1 VSGPWRR
8 DAARRSLLAPAAA
21 LAVLASVGV
30 AVTSKPGPDPSPRR
44 SVGQEAGP
52 AASPAAP
59 ARRAPTASPL
69 STAPVVG
76 PERAAPQAEGPPYD
90 GRFTFVRLRFGD
102 GGAGLRRGWGRRGG
116 GPVWAHDMPRAERNF
131 AQILSEVTLISPYME
146 GGKVLDVDDPELF
159 KYPVAYIVE
168 VGYWRPSDSEVGALR
183 EYLLKGG
190 FLIVDDFRGRDIYTF
205 LDAMK
210 RVLPE
215 ADVVELDPGHEIF
228 DSFFHIED
236 PSTLAPPTY
245 QQYVPVY
252 LAVFEDN
259 DPRKRLM
266 AMINYNN
273 DIAEYWEYSDYGYF
287 PIDLSNEAYKFGV
300 NYIVYALT
308 HH

>member
-1 VSGPWRR
+1 MSGPWRWHGAPR
-8 DAARRSLLAPAAA
+8 GLLVPASA
-21 LAVLASVGV
+21 LAVLVSVSV
-30 AVTSKPGPDPSPRR
+30 AVTSDPGPTSPPLHAT
-44 SVGQEAGP
+44 GPEDGP
-52 AASPAAP
+52 AGSPWDPAWRAP
-59 ARRAPTASPL
+59 AGSPL
-69 STAPVVG
+69 
-76 PERAAPQAEGPPYD
+76 PEARAGGSSSAAPQTEGPPYD
-90 GRFTFVRLRFGD
+90 GRFTFVRLRFG
-102 GGAGLRRGWGRRGG
+102 GNGAGLRRGWGRGG

-131 AQILSEVTLISPYME
+131 AQILSEVTLMSPYMD
-146 GGKVLDVDDPELF
+146 GGRVLDVDDPELF

-168 VGYWRPSDSEVGALR
+168 VGYWRPSDSEVRALR

-236 PSTLAPPTY
+236 PLSLQPPTY

-266 AMINYNN
+266 AVINYNN